1 MISDASKLALVAVA
15 CVLGVLVGF
24 QASSSI
30 VTNPLSSG
38 QTSEDAEQRL
48 LLEEE
53 ASNQL
58 VSGSA
63 AGQSLVGEQTLSFLI
78 GEQSPKWQL
87 VIEKVPADG
96 SQFPTLT
103 CLARLCWLSASCT
116 AFAP

>member
-30 VTNPLSSG
+30 VTNPLSSE

-63 AGQSLVGEQTLSFLI
+63 AGQGLV

-103 CLARLCWLSASCT
+103 CLARL
-116 AFAP
+116 